1 MLNYNKMLF
10 VHIKTLDDKTYEL
23 DADRSDT
30 IVSLKLK
37 IKDLGGPEIDKQTI
51 IYRGTK
57 LEDHQY
63 LEVLGLPENSK
74 DPIYMHLVT
83 YKEAIATVQ
92 IKKENELVL
101 ETTCDY
107 SKDDKVVLH
116 LKRDVSLVLKL
127 PPVSI
132 RKMEMYREDGT
143 KLENSQGIKDLIKK
157 EQCESFVFNVTI

>member
-1 MLNYNKMLF
+1 MLF

-37 IKDLGGPEIDKQTI
+37 IKDLCGTEIDKQII

-57 LEDHQY
+57 LEDSVY
-63 LEVLGLPENSK
+63 LKELGLPEDSQ

-83 YKEAIATVQ
+83 YKDAIATVQ
-92 IKKENELVL
+92 IKKENEVVL
-101 ETTCDY
+101 ETTWDY
-107 SKDDKVVLH
+107 SKEDKVVLH
-116 LKRDVSLVLKL
+116 LKRDLATTLKL

-132 RKMEMYREDGT
+132 RKMELYREDGT
-143 KLENSQGIKDLIKK
+143 KLENGQSMKDLIKK
-157 EQCESFVFNVTI
+157 EQCESFIFHVTI

>member
-30 IVSLKLK
+30 IVSLKYK

-63 LEVLGLPENSK
+63 LEELGLPEHSH

-101 ETTCDY
+101 ETTWDY

-116 LKRDVSLVLKL
+116 LKRDVSLALKL

-132 RKMEMYREDGT
+132 RKIELYREDGT
-143 KLENSQGIKDLIKK
+143 KLENSQSIKDLIKK
-157 EQCESFVFNVTI
+157 EQRESFVFVCNI